1 MKQHDRKQQ
10 TKRKILNNALNEF
23 AEKGYERSSV
33 NNIYDSAQGISKGI
47 IYHYFSS
54 KDELFLSCVCECF
67 LQLKDYIEQQF
78 MTNNLSENIQ
88 DCITEYYLTR
98 RNFFEKYPR
107 YQRIFFEAVIIPPVH
122 LKEEIQL
129 LRQPM
134 EKLNIQ
140 ILENILSKRTMRIK
154 LDQRKAAEVL
164 INFIHF
170 MDVQYSTN
178 EELSIQDYEK
188 RDLQLLDIFLY
199 GILEEEK

>member
-1 MKQHDRKQQ
+1 MKQQDRKQK

-23 AEKGYERSSV
+23 AEKGYEHSSI
-33 NNIYDSAQGISKGI
+33 NNIYDSSQGISKGI

-54 KDELFLSCVCECF
+54 KDELFLSCVEECF
-67 LQLKDYIEQQF
+67 LQLKEYVEQQF
-78 MTNNLSENIQ
+78 VTENLSGHIR
-88 DCITEYYLTR
+88 DCIAEYYLIR
-98 RNFFEKYPR
+98 RNFFEKYPK

-129 LRQPM
+129 FRQPM

-140 ILENILSKRTMRIK
+140 ILEKMLSNIPLRIK

-178 EELSIQDYEK
+178 EEFSIQDYEK

-199 GILEEEK
+199 GIIEEGK